1 MGFKNVVGHMV
12 KEQTLNIRVVQ
23 KWGGK
28 IVLRNVR
35 FLENQYGRQITSHT
49 LVSTGTPAI
58 SALAFRGLLQCLQ
71 TKDDSEH

>member
-1 MGFKNVVGHMV
+1 VV

-58 SALAFRGLLQCLQ
+58 SALAFRGFLQSLQ
-71 TKDDSEH
+71 TKNYSVH

>member
-1 MGFKNVVGHMV
+1 MV

-49 LVSTGTPAI
+49 LVSTGPWLFVVFFSPSRQKITQCI
-58 SALAFRGLLQCLQ
+58 EFSHERFLTHAF
-71 TKDDSEH
+71 